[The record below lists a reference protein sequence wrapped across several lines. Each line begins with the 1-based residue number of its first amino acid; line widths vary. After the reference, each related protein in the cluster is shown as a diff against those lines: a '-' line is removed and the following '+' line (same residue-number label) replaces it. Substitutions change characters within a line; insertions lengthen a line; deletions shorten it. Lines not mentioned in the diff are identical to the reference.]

1 MNDYKFYFTV
11 FDGQTNETIIFDSD
25 GDVTAPFGA
34 VIYGEKNVAISAVLE
49 KIAEIMK
56 DGE

>member
-1 MNDYKFYFTV
+1 MNDYKFSFTV

-25 GDVTAPFGA
+25 GDVIAPFGA

-49 KIAEIMK
+49 KLAEIMK